1 MELLREIKEG
11 FVFGFKSF
19 LVIFGISVVVT
30 IPIAMLMIIAMY
42 MDGIL

>member
-11 FVFGFKSF
+11 FVFGFKGF

-30 IPIAMLMIIAMY
+30 IPIATLMIIAMY